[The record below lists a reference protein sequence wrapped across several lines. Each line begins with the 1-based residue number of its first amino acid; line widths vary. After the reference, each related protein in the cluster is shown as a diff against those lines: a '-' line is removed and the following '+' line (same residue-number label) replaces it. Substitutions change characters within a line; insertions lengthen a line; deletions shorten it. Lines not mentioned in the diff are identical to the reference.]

1 MQYPAWETATP
12 HTRGSTCL
20 RLLDPDERAGYPAHA
35 GIDPSMPSVLASASG
50 YPAHAGIDLK
60 GIAPSTHGKRLPR
73 TRGDRPSQARL
84 RASAA
89 TATPHTRGSTS
100 PCDCK
105 AIDNKGYPAHA
116 GIDLATNG
124 NNVKLYRLPRTRGDR
139 PGIRETSTPPYEA
152 TPHTRGSTSH
162 FSLENVK
169 EFGYPAHAGIDRI
182 SLLAWT

>member
-1 MQYPAWETATP
+1 
-12 HTRGSTCL
+12 
-20 RLLDPDERAGYPAHA
+20 
-35 GIDPSMPSVLASASG
+35 MPSVLASASG